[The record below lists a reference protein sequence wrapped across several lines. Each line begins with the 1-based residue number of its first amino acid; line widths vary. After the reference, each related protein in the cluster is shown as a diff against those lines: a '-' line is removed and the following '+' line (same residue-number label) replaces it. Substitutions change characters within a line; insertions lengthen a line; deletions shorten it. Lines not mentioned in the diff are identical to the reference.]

1 MATAH
6 INIGSNLG
14 DSRSVLERAV
24 TEIALRWPQGR
35 LRRSSVVE
43 SEPWGFAG
51 SRRFLNIGVE
61 IQVEDRS
68 PASGSVSVSMIS
80 MIHLFR
86 K

>member
-24 TEIALRWPQGR
+24 TEIALRWPQGQ

-43 SEPWGFAG
+43 SEPWGFA
-51 SRRFLNIGVE
+51 SSNRFLNIGIALSIADCE
-61 IQVEDRS
+61 
-68 PASGSVSVSMIS
+68 P
-80 MIHLFR
+80 H
-86 K
+86 